1 MKNVLQ
7 LDSNRLCLV
16 MQAGWEIQAIVTE
29 DGKLHVYI
37 KNKAS
42 GIVEELPRWEVG
54 SEEWAS
60 EFTTPAIEAK
70 ITHARSRTDSA

>member
-1 MKNVLQ
+1 M
-7 LDSNRLCLV
+7 
-16 MQAGWEIQAIVTE
+16 TE